1 MKKIILAL
9 AALAVSA
16 PVWGAEKDLLTPEP
30 RRITDE
36 AIAADIKTIQTL
48 QGRLAEVNKKG
59 TPIASYHFAKAQA
72 WLDFAM
78 DEYTINDRSRVV
90 EEALRQALDLIEQM
104 EAGKKGI
111 SMYTSII
118 PTSSLVRVD
127 LWKKAEELKKHANF
141 RCAEDKVAQLE
152 VQLVWAGH
160 ENKEF
165 DWRHSKPYLQAAE
178 RLAREADAQIASC
191 PPLPR
196 DLPATAVITLPAQP
210 PQPAIAPVTAAAPQ
224 PQALPA
230 TAVKTVSTQP
240 AQPAIAP
247 VIAAAPQPQAQPSQ
261 PAIAPVTAAAL
272 QPQAQ
277 PAPAAAPLA
286 PSRPGRT
293 NAATMPTEAAVM
305 SVKCDPSVPAAFA
318 KNLAPLPDRIH
329 FAYDSADISSTSF
342 SIITRIAAAMNGE
355 PTLRLVLYGHADQR
369 GDLNYNV
376 NLSRQR
382 AENIRASLV
391 SSGIAA
397 DRIVVAPIGKI
408 QPLTRERSAEAYA
421 RNRRVEFF
429 FIMGP
434 PQPVI
439 PQMGDLQPEKRKR
452 P

>member
-9 AALAVSA
+9 AALAASA
-16 PVWGAEKDLLTPEP
+16 TVWGADKDLLTPEP
-30 RRITDE
+30 RRITDQ
-36 AIAADIKTIQTL
+36 AIAADIKTIQSL

-72 WLDFAM
+72 WVDFAM
-78 DEYTINDRSRVV
+78 DAYTINDRSRAV

-111 SMYTSII
+111 SMYTAII

-127 LWKKAEELKKHANF
+127 LWKRAEELKKHANF

-191 PPLPR
+191 SPLPR
-196 DLPATAVITLPAQP
+196 DLPATTVTTVTVQP
-210 PQPAIAPVTAAAPQ
+210 SQPAIAPVTAAAPQ
-224 PQALPA
+224 PQA
-230 TAVKTVSTQP
+230 Q
-240 AQPAIAP
+240 
-247 VIAAAPQPQAQPSQ
+247 QA
-261 PAIAPVTAAAL
+261 L
-272 QPQAQ
+272 
-277 PAPAAAPLA
+277 AAAPLA

-293 NAATMPTEAAVM
+293 DAATMPTEAAVM
-305 SVKCDPSVPAAFA
+305 SVKCDSSVPAAFA

-329 FAYDSADISSTSF
+329 FAYDSAEISSTSF
-342 SIITRIAAAMNGE
+342 SVITRIAAAMNGE

-369 GDLNYNV
+369 GDLNYNM

-408 QPLTRERSAEAYA
+408 QPLTRERSAESYA

-429 FIMGP
+429 FTMGP
-434 PQPVI
+434 PLPVI
-439 PQMGDLQPEKRKR
+439 PQMGDLQPEKGKR
-452 P
+452 Q

>member
-9 AALAVSA
+9 AALAASA
-16 PVWGAEKDLLTPEP
+16 TVWGADKDLLTPEP
-30 RRITDE
+30 RRITDQ
-36 AIAADIKTIQTL
+36 AIAADIKVIQTL

-90 EEALRQALDLIEQM
+90 EETLRQALDLIEQM

-111 SMYTSII
+111 SMYTAII

-127 LWKKAEELKKHANF
+127 LWKRAEELKKHANF

-196 DLPATAVITLPAQP
+196 DLPATAVITVPAQP
-210 PQPAIAPVTAAAPQ
+210 PQPAVVTVTAVAPQPQVQPSQPAVAPVTA
-224 PQALPA
+224 
-230 TAVKTVSTQP
+230 V
-240 AQPAIAP
+240 
-247 VIAAAPQPQAQPSQ
+247 APQPQAQPSQ
-261 PAIAPVTAAAL
+261 PAIAPVTAAAP

-277 PAPAAAPLA
+277 QALAAAPLA

-293 NAATMPTEAAVM
+293 DAATMPTEAAVM
-305 SVKCDPSVPAAFA
+305 SVKCDSSVPAAFA

-329 FAYDSADISSTSF
+329 FAYDKADISSASF
-342 SIITRIAAAMNGE
+342 SVITRIAAGMNSE

-369 GDLNYNV
+369 GDLNYNM

-391 SSGIAA
+391 SAGIAA

-408 QPLTRERSAEAYA
+408 RPLTTERSAEAYA

-429 FIMGP
+429 FTMGP
-434 PQPVI
+434 SLPVI
-439 PQMGDLQPEKRKR
+439 PQMGDLQPEKGKR
-452 P
+452 Q